1 MKFVDRIDEIKF
13 LEKEYKRKT
22 SSFIVL
28 YGRRRVGKTRLIKE
42 FIKNK
47 DSVYFLATEESEA
60 ENIKTF
66 QNILY
71 SKYKIPLL
79 DNNKLLSWNDLFYII
94 STLKLEKKLIIVI
107 DEFQY
112 LLKSN
117 KGFSSILQKS
127 WDEYLKDKSIMLIIS
142 GSALSMIKREVLSYS
157 SPLYGRR
164 TGQMNLKPIKFKYF
178 KEFFENKNIDLIKL
192 YSLTG
197 GIPKYVEILESKEN
211 IYDTIKENFLN
222 VNSYLFEEPYFLL
235 EKELKDIGSYFSII
249 KAIANG
255 NNKLSKI
262 STSLGI
268 KQTSLSYYLNNLI
281 ELDILEREVPI
292 LEKNPQTSKKGIY
305 KIKDNFL
312 NFWFKFIYPYKS
324 YIEIGNIDFVMN
336 IIKKSFIERH
346 VSFIYED
353 ISKEKLIDLNLND
366 KLPVKLSKIGRWW
379 DKNLEIDIVGVDR
392 ENKPILFGE
401 CKYTKK
407 PVDLDVYYALV
418 EKSKKLLKDNNQN
431 NLYFA
436 FFSYNGYTKNF
447 IDKVKKEKNILIFE
461 GDLSENN

>member
-127 WDEYLKDKSIMLIIS
+127 WDEYLKDKNIMLIIS

-461 GDLSENN
+461 GDLSENY

>member
-127 WDEYLKDKSIMLIIS
+127 WDEYLKDKNIMLIIS

-197 GIPKYVEILESKEN
+197 GIPKYVEILELKEN

>member
-127 WDEYLKDKSIMLIIS
+127 WDEYLKDKNIMLIIS

>member
-127 WDEYLKDKSIMLIIS
+127 WDEYLKDKNIMLIIS

-164 TGQMNLKPIKFKYF
+164 TSQMNLKPIKFKYF

-197 GIPKYVEILESKEN
+197 GIPKYVEILELKEN

-447 IDKVKKEKNILIFE
+447 IDKVKKEKNTLIFE
-461 GDLSENN
+461 GDLSENY

>member
-127 WDEYLKDKSIMLIIS
+127 WDEYLKDKNIMLIIS

-164 TGQMNLKPIKFKYF
+164 TSQMNLKPIKFKYF

-447 IDKVKKEKNILIFE
+447 IDKVKKEKNTLIFE

>member
-197 GIPKYVEILESKEN
+197 GIPKYVEILELKEN

>member
-13 LEKEYKRKT
+13 LEKEYNKKT

-47 DSVYFLATEESEA
+47 DSVYFLATEESET

-94 STLKLEKKLIIVI
+94 STLKFEKKLIIVI

-117 KGFSSILQKS
+117 KGFSSILQKA
-127 WDEYLKDKSIMLIIS
+127 WDEYLKDKNIMLIIS

-164 TGQMNLKPIKFKYF
+164 TGQINLKPIKFKYF

-197 GIPKYVEILESKEN
+197 GIPKYIEILELKEN

-222 VNSYLFEEPYFLL
+222 VNSYLFEEPYLLL

-249 KAIANG
+249 KVIANG

-262 STSLGI
+262 SASLGI

-346 VSFIYED
+346 VSFIFED
-353 ISKEKLIDLNLND
+353 ISREELIDLNLND

-379 DKNLEIDIVGVDR
+379 DKNLEIDIVGVDK

-407 PVDLDVYYALV
+407 PVDLDVYYVLV
-418 EKSKKLLKDNNQN
+418 EKSKKLLKDNNHN
-431 NLYFA
+431 NLYFV

-447 IDKVKKEKNILIFE
+447 IDKAKKEKNILIFE
-461 GDLSENN
+461 GDLSENY

>member
-127 WDEYLKDKSIMLIIS
+127 WDEYLKDKNIMLIIS

-164 TGQMNLKPIKFKYF
+164 TSQMNLKPIKFKYF

-197 GIPKYVEILESKEN
+197 GIPKYVEILELKEN